1 MGNCAGKDKNACD
14 QVDDYDVTGYYDN
27 GGDHYDDDD
36 HLMTMII
43 MITVMM
49 G

>member
-14 QVDDYDVTGYYDN
+14 QVDDDDVGGYYDN
-27 GGDHYDDDD
+27 DD
-36 HLMTMII
+36 HLMTKII

-49 G
+49 GK